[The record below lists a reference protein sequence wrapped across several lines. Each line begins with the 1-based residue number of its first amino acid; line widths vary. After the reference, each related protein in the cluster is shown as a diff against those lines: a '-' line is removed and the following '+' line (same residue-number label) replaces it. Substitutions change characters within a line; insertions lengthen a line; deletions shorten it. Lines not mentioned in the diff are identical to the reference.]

1 MGENYKPLLLTD
13 NLYISL
19 QQSSYFF
26 SGLSVA
32 GEIIPTKGPIE
43 DGIAIVLDSAEAFI
57 GDLLQEHE
65 ASELDDK
72 KAKGNWENLR
82 RMGVSKVFPATLVP
96 TNWKASRQT
105 QSRFE
110 KDIELSSKWYRSGKS

>member
-32 GEIIPTKGPIE
+32 GEIIPTKAPIE

-65 ASELDDK
+65 ASELDDE
-72 KAKGNWENLR
+72 KAKDDCENLR
-82 RMGVSKVFPATLVP
+82 RMGAIKVFPSHLSP
-96 TNWKASRQT
+96 NELESKQTNPKP
-105 QSRFE
+105 
-110 KDIELSSKWYRSGKS
+110 I